1 MYIVLFL
8 VSNMFLWAGAL
19 VHVFKKNKTKK
30 HSAGWMLASCTFC
43 LLLII
48 LRLQQ

>member
-1 MYIVLFL
+1 MYIVLIL
-8 VSNMFLWAGAL
+8 VSNMFLWVGAL
-19 VHVFKKNKTKK
+19 VHVFFFFK

-48 LRLQQ
+48 LLQQ

>member
-19 VHVFKKNKTKK
+19 VHVFKKTKQK
-30 HSAGWMLASCTFC
+30 NIALDGC
-43 LLLII
+43 
-48 LRLQQ
+48 